1 MGSPF
6 GAAEWGTDV
15 MALRGRAM
23 KCAKSEQ
30 GLSLLGW
37 LMALAIVAFLAST
50 AFKMVPHY
58 MDYMALEKIINSVE
72 TDRAANVTTVNDFYN
87 HVSKGMQV
95 NGIRDLNAKDILD
108 VKVENQS
115 FVAHLQY
122 EKREPMIQNLDL
134 VARFD
139 KEFRI
144 RIP

>member
-1 MGSPF
+1 
-6 GAAEWGTDV
+6 
-15 MALRGRAM
+15 M
-23 KCAKSEQ
+23 KCTKSEN

-58 MDYMALEKIINSVE
+58 MDYMALEKIITSVQ
-72 TDRAANVTTVNDFYN
+72 TDRVANVTTVADFYS

-95 NGIRDLNAKDILD
+95 NGIRDLNVKDILN
-108 VKVENQS
+108 VKVENQT
-115 FVAHLQY
+115 FIAQLHY

-139 KEFRI
+139 KEFRVP
-144 RIP
+144 IP

>member
-1 MGSPF
+1 
-6 GAAEWGTDV
+6 
-15 MALRGRAM
+15 M
-23 KCAKSEQ
+23 KCTKSEN

-58 MDYMALEKIINSVE
+58 MDYMALEKIITSVQ
-72 TDRAANVTTVNDFYN
+72 TDRAANVTTVADFYS

-95 NGIRDLNAKDILD
+95 NGIRDLNVKDILN
-108 VKVENQS
+108 VKVENQT
-115 FVAHLQY
+115 FIAQLHY

-139 KEFRI
+139 KEFRVP
-144 RIP
+144 IP